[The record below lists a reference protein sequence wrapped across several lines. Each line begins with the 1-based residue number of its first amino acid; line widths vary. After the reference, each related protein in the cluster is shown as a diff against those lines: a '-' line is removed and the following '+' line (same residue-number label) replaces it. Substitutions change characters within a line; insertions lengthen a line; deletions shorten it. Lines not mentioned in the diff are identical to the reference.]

1 MLPTSTTAAIML
13 LLAITSVASDQESSA
28 NSLPSVQRYEGS
40 PDLPNGI
47 AFYMTLLR
55 LDHSNTQFGPADPA
69 YQVEQELGLNNVESH
84 AFVSQALTTFYL
96 IKTDVRAEEN
106 RLACEFA
113 GPNVSKKD
121 QYNALQQMY
130 DIHKAIT
137 DHYFEQTKANLD
149 AETAKRLQQWMDEE
163 KLTIVHVEFDFEKAD
178 QLSGRDS
185 IVTLSKICERDN

>member
-1 MLPTSTTAAIML
+1 MLQITKLVSIIL
-13 LLAITSVASDQESSA
+13 LLTITPLAGAQESSA
-28 NSLPSVQRYEGS
+28 NSLPSVLRYEGS

-47 AFYMTLLR
+47 AFYMTLLS
-55 LDHSNTQFGPADPA
+55 LDHSNTQFGPAGPA

-121 QYNALQQMY
+121 QYAALQQMY
-130 DIHKAIT
+130 DIQKAVS
-137 DHYFEQTKANLD
+137 DHYFEQTTGNLD
-149 AETAKRLQQWMDEE
+149 AESAERLQQWMDDS
-163 KLTIVHVEFDFEKAD
+163 KLNIGHTEIDFEKAD
-178 QLSGRDS
+178 QQSGRDS
-185 IVTLSKICERDN
+185 TVTLSRLCERRD